1 MTFLKVLISLA
12 WADGK
17 ISESEQNVIKSFY
30 KKWNLGH
37 DQIKQLKPYL
47 RAPLPK
53 EDEDKL
59 VRQLIAEMSSPQDKK
74 ELIQALE
81 TMAQTD
87 NKLDEEEKKFIQQVR
102 VLLEETSFT
111 KKTLGKIQNLFTR
124 TMFKPVRERNPQLEK
139 YFKNRILKDIHLN
152 SEGTGH
158 QISHGEDH
166 IYFVCLVGTLLAS
179 VAFSDDHFSE
189 VEKNALKTVLEKHF
203 SFNGQDLEILFKVIQ
218 NQAQNGFDFHEVV
231 TEFNRLA
238 SFDERVEFMDSFFE
252 ISAADGELSFEEV
265 EEVRR
270 ITKAMRIPHKRFIES
285 KMKYL
290 NKVR

>member
-12 WADGK
+12 WADGRVT
-17 ISESEQNVIKSFY
+17 ESEKNMIKTFY
-30 KKWNLGH
+30 RKWNLTP
-37 DQIKQLKPYL
+37 DQVNQLKPYL
-47 RAPLPK
+47 LAPLPK

-59 VRQLIAEMSSPQDKK
+59 IRQLIAEMNSDRDKK

-81 TMAQTD
+81 SMAQAD
-87 NKLDEEEKKFIQQVR
+87 NKLDEEEKKFIGQVR
-102 VLLEETSFT
+102 ALLEETTFT

-124 TMFKPVRERNPQLEK
+124 TLFRPVREKNPQLEQ

-152 SEGTGH
+152 SQGTGH

-166 IYFVCLVGTLLAS
+166 VYFVCLMGTLLAS

-189 VEKNALKTVLEKHF
+189 VEQNTLKTILEKRF

-238 SFDERVEFMDSFFE
+238 SLDERIEFMDSFFE
-252 ISAADGELSFEEV
+252 ISAADGDLSFEEV
-265 EEVRR
+265 EEIRR
-270 ITKAMRIPHKRFIES
+270 ITKAMRISHKRFIES